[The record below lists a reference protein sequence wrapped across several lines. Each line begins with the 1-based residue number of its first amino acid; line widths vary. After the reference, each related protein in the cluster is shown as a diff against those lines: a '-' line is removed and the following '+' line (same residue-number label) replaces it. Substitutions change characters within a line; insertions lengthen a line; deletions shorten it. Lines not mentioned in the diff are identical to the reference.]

1 MLYPFKFT
9 VFTPTYN
16 RANTLHRP
24 YESLCAQ
31 SLRDFEWL
39 IVDDGSTDETRD
51 LVETWRRKADFPVRY
66 LYQDNHGKPTA
77 CNLGI
82 SQAQGELFLTLDS
95 DDGCTPDALER
106 FLHHWNNI
114 PAEIQPQFSAV
125 TALCQDQ
132 HGKLVG
138 TGYPKDILD
147 SNSIELSYKYKVK
160 GEKWGFQ
167 RTDVLKQFPFPV
179 DPEHKFV
186 SESVVWL
193 AIARRYQTRFV
204 NERLRIY
211 WIDDGAADHLTTLR
225 QEVVN
230 GRAAC
235 HRMILNDLID
245 WFPQAPRE
253 LAQSAINF
261 SRYSFD
267 QKVGLARQL
276 RQINPGI
283 AKLLLLASLPLG
295 YAMSLRDRRH
305 MGRA

>member
-1 MLYPFKFT
+1 MRYPLKFT
-9 VFTPTYN
+9 VFTATYN
-16 RANTLHRP
+16 RAHTLHRP
-24 YESLCAQ
+24 YRSLCAQ

-39 IVDDGSTDETRD
+39 IVDDGSTDRTRH
-51 LVETWRRKADFPVRY
+51 LVETWQQEADFPIRY
-66 LYQDNHGKPTA
+66 FYQENCGKPAA

-82 SQAQGELFLTLDS
+82 NEAHGEFFLTLDS
-95 DDGCTPDALER
+95 DDGCTSNALER

-114 PAEIQPQFSAV
+114 PREVQSKFSAV
-125 TALCQDQ
+125 TALCQNQ
-132 HGKLVG
+132 HGMLVG
-138 TGYPKDILD
+138 APYPRDILD
-147 SNSIELSYKYKVK
+147 SNSIELSYKYKIK

-193 AIARRYQTRFV
+193 AIARQYQTRFV
-204 NERLRIY
+204 NEQLRIY
-211 WIDDGAADHLTTLR
+211 WIDDGAGDHLTTLR
-225 QEVVN
+225 PEVVN

-245 WFPQAPRE
+245 WFPKAPRE

-267 QKVGLARQL
+267 QGIGPVRQFSQVNPIVAR
-276 RQINPGI
+276 
-283 AKLLLLASLPLG
+283 LLLLGSLPFG

-305 MGRA
+305 I

>member
-1 MLYPFKFT
+1 MPYPYKFT

-16 RANTLHRP
+16 RASTLHRP

-51 LVETWRRKADFPVRY
+51 LVETWRREASFPVRY
-66 LYQDNHGKPTA
+66 LRQHNYGKPSA
-77 CNLGI
+77 SNLGI

-106 FLHHWNNI
+106 FLYHWNNI
-114 PAEIQPQFSAV
+114 AAEIQPQFSAV

-138 TGYPKDILD
+138 MPYPKDPLD
-147 SNSIELSYKYKVK
+147 SNSIELRYKYKVK

-167 RTDVLKQFPFPV
+167 RTDVMKQFPFPT

-204 NERLRIY
+204 NEKLRIY
-211 WIDDGAADHLTTLR
+211 WIDDGATDHLTTLR
-225 QEVVN
+225 REVVH
-230 GRAAC
+230 GRAAY
-235 HRMILNDLID
+235 HRMILNDLIE
-245 WFPQAPRE
+245 WFPHAPHE
-253 LAQSAINF
+253 LAQSAVNF

-267 QKVGLARQL
+267 QGIGLTRQFS
-276 RQINPGI
+276 QIHPSI
-283 AKLLLLASLPLG
+283 AKLLLLASVPIA
-295 YAMSLRDRRH
+295 YAMSLRDRRRI
-305 MGRA
+305 G